1 MATVLVFAG
10 SARQASLN
18 RQLAQVGA
26 DAVRAAGAQ
35 ATLIDLGDYPMPIY
49 HGDLEA
55 ADGVPPKAV
64 ELGRLMRQHDG
75 LLIASPENNASV
87 SSLLKNT
94 IDWLSRIR
102 EFNPAS
108 VSSLLKNTID
118 WLSRIREFNPLD
130 GKTAALMAASP
141 GAFGGVRGLYH
152 LRAILNTLGVEVIAQ
167 QFLLPRAHQAFGA
180 DGGVIDPKQAEQ
192 LAKLARRLI
201 AAID

>member
-1 MATVLVFAG
+1 MARILVFAG

-18 RQLAQVGA
+18 RQLARLGA
-26 DAVRAAGAQ
+26 EAVRAAGAE

-64 ELGRLMRQHDG
+64 ELGRLIVAHDG

-102 EFNPAS
+102 EFDP
-108 VSSLLKNTID
+108 
-118 WLSRIREFNPLD
+118 LS

-141 GAFGGVRGLYH
+141 GALGGVRGLYH
-152 LRAILNTLGVEVIAQ
+152 LRAILNTLGTEVIAQ
-167 QFLLPRAHQAFGA
+167 QFLLPRANQAFGA
-180 DGGVIDPKQAEQ
+180 DGQFIDPKQGAQ
-192 LAKLARRLI
+192 LAKLAQRLVKLLG
-201 AAID
+201 

>member
-1 MATVLVFAG
+1 MARVLVFAG

-18 RQLAQVGA
+18 RLLARLGA
-26 DAVRAAGAQ
+26 EAVRAAGAE
-35 ATLIDLGDYPMPIY
+35 ATLIDLGGFPLPIY

-55 ADGVPPKAV
+55 ADGVPPKAI
-64 ELGRLMRQHDG
+64 ELGRLIQQHDG
-75 LLIASPENNASV
+75 LLVASPENNASV

-102 EFNPAS
+102 EFNP
-108 VSSLLKNTID
+108 L
-118 WLSRIREFNPLD
+118 E

-180 DGGVIDPKQAEQ
+180 DGELVDARHAEQ
-192 LAKLARRLI
+192 LAKLAQRFVATLG
-201 AAID
+201 

>member
-18 RQLAQVGA
+18 RQLAQAGA
-26 DAVRAAGAQ
+26 DGLRAAGAQ

-64 ELGRLMRQHDG
+64 ELGRLIQQHDG
-75 LLIASPENNASV
+75 LLIASPENN
-87 SSLLKNT
+87 
-94 IDWLSRIR
+94 
-102 EFNPAS
+102 AS

-180 DGGVIDPKQAEQ
+180 DGEFVDPKQAEQ
-192 LAKLARRLI
+192 LARLARRLI
-201 AAID
+201 AATG

>member
-1 MATVLVFAG
+1 MSRVLVFAG

-18 RQLAQVGA
+18 KQLAQLGA
-26 DAVRAAGAQ
+26 AALTAAGAE
-35 ATLIDLGDYPMPIY
+35 ARFIDLGDYPMPIY

-55 ADGVPPKAV
+55 ADGVPPKAI
-64 ELGRLMRQHDG
+64 ELGRLIHEYDA

-102 EFNPAS
+102 EF
-108 VSSLLKNTID
+108 T
-118 WLSRIREFNPLD
+118 PLE
-130 GKTAALMAASP
+130 GKTAALIAASP

-152 LRAILNTLGVEVIAQ
+152 LRAILNTLGVEVLAQ

-180 DGGVIDPKQAEQ
+180 DGEFIDPKQAEQ
-192 LAKLARRLI
+192 LAKLVQRLVQ
-201 AAID
+201 ALG

>member
-18 RQLAQVGA
+18 RQLAQAGA
-26 DAVRAAGAQ
+26 EALRDAGAQ

-64 ELGRLMRQHDG
+64 ELGRLIQQHDG

-102 EFNPAS
+102 EFNP
-108 VSSLLKNTID
+108 
-118 WLSRIREFNPLD
+118 LD
-130 GKTAALMAASP
+130 GKTAGMMAASP

-167 QFLLPRAHQAFGA
+167 QLLLPRAHQAFGA
-180 DGGVIDPKQAEQ
+180 DGGFVDLKQAEQ
-192 LAKLARRLI
+192 MAKLAQRLVKLLR
-201 AAID
+201 

>member
-18 RQLAQVGA
+18 RQLAQAGA
-26 DAVRAAGAQ
+26 DAVRAAAAQ
-35 ATLIDLGDYPMPIY
+35 ATLIDLGDFPMPIY

-64 ELGRLMRQHDG
+64 ELGRLIQQHDG

-102 EFNPAS
+102 EF
-108 VSSLLKNTID
+108 D
-118 WLSRIREFNPLD
+118 PLA

-167 QFLLPRAHQAFGA
+167 QFLLPRAHQAFAA
-180 DGGVIDPKQAEQ
+180 DGGFVDPKQAEQ
-192 LAKLARRLI
+192 LAKFAQRVVRARG
-201 AAID
+201 

>member
-1 MATVLVFAG
+1 MARILVFAG

-18 RQLAQVGA
+18 RQLARLGA
-26 DAVRAAGAQ
+26 DAVRAAGAE
-35 ATLIDLGDYPMPIY
+35 ATLIDLGDFPMPIY

-55 ADGVPPKAV
+55 ADGVPPKAI
-64 ELGRLMRQHDG
+64 ELGRLIVAHDG

-87 SSLLKNT
+87 SSLLKNS

-102 EFNPAS
+102 EFDP
-108 VSSLLKNTID
+108 
-118 WLSRIREFNPLD
+118 LS

-167 QFLLPRAHQAFGA
+167 QFLLPRAHQAFA
-180 DGGVIDPKQAEQ
+180 SDGGLVDPKQAEQ
-192 LAKLARRLI
+192 LSRFAQRFVQVLR
-201 AAID
+201 